1 MAKWAV
7 GIWCVACLAGL
18 LILSVSQLQEFDPAS
33 KLSLAISDIEFEQK
47 LVNQLQEKYNSIGQS
62 IIHFSDNN
70 CFCGTLAQKHIA
82 GLSNEMLNFG
92 FRSIYIDIK
101 ANPEFA
107 RFVPSTPA
115 VAIIGA
121 LKELIYL
128 GPYSEGYG
136 CLQGTG
142 LVDALLP
149 KINSIATENSI
160 LITDAKGCYCQ
171 TDTKHQFLS
180 KITGPG
186 PSFSRVSS
194 GL

>member
-1 MAKWAV
+1 LSAKW
-7 GIWCVACLAGL
+7 IVALWGLTCLAGL
-18 LILSVSQLQEFDPAS
+18 LMLSVNQLDEFDPDS
-33 KLSLAISDIEFEQK
+33 KLSLAITDVKFEQ
-47 LVNQLQEKYNSIGQS
+47 NFISQLQQKNTLEAQS

-70 CFCGTLAQKHIA
+70 CFCETIAQSHIA
-82 GLSNEMLNFG
+82 RLSNDMAANG
-92 FRSIYIDIK
+92 FQNVYINVK
-101 ANPEFA
+101 ALPEFA

-142 LVDALLP
+142 LVDAILP
-149 KINSIATENSI
+149 KINSSAVENTL

-171 TDTKHQFLS
+171 T
-180 KITGPG
+180 
-186 PSFSRVSS
+186 
-194 GL
+194 

>member
-1 MAKWAV
+1 LSAKWVV

-18 LILSVSQLQEFDPAS
+18 LFLSVSQLDEFDPES
-33 KLSLAISDIEFEQK
+33 KLSMAIADIGFEQK
-47 LVNQLQEKYNSIGQS
+47 FIQQLQKNHSSIGQS

-70 CFCGTLAQKHIA
+70 CFCETIAQSHIA
-82 GLSNEMLNFG
+82 RLSNDMVDNG
-92 FRSIYIDIK
+92 FHNVHINIK
-101 ANPEFA
+101 TLPEFA
-107 RFVPSTPA
+107 HFIPSTPA

-136 CLQGTG
+136 CLKGTG

-149 KINSIATENSI
+149 KINSTTMENTI

-171 TDTKHQFLS
+171 T
-180 KITGPG
+180 
-186 PSFSRVSS
+186 
-194 GL
+194 